1 MKDTEYDVFDQL
13 LEDALASD
21 AVPSDD
27 FTARLMEQ
35 VRRTPQERPRHMR
48 PALKVLAALAACG
61 VIAAAIPLAMP
72 RMGSAADNSAA
83 AADTADVMV
92 DGAVNQYAA
101 DDAENNMMVGS
112 APDGDATGR
121 GQYEKSKDAA
131 ETVTLV
137 GADAQSARTVL
148 TDMDIQPAAE
158 EGECATYELTAEEAA
173 ALGEQVDALYGIE
186 SPCTLILEDIK

>member
-27 FTARLMEQ
+27 FTVRLMEQ

-48 PALKVLAALAACG
+48 PALKVLAALAACA

-72 RMGSAADNSAA
+72 RMGSAADSSAA
-83 AADTADVMV
+83 AADTADVM
-92 DGAVNQYAA
+92 DGAVKQYAA

-112 APDGDATGR
+112 APDGDAADR
-121 GQYEKSKDAA
+121 KEKSGDTP
-131 ETVTLV
+131 ETVTLT
-137 GADAQSARTVL
+137 GADAQKAQSVLADMSLQPFDQEDSATV
-148 TDMDIQPAAE
+148 
-158 EGECATYELTAEEAA
+158 YELTVEEAA

-186 SPCTLILEDIK
+186 GTCTLILEDIK

>member
-48 PALKVLAALAACG
+48 PALKVLAALAACA

-72 RMGSAADNSAA
+72 RMGSAADSSAA
-83 AADTADVMV
+83 AADTADVM

-112 APDGDATGR
+112 APDGDAADR
-121 GQYEKSKDAA
+121 KEKSGDTP
-131 ETVTLV
+131 ETVTLT
-137 GADAQSARTVL
+137 GADAQKAQSVLADMSLQPFDQEDSATV
-148 TDMDIQPAAE
+148 
-158 EGECATYELTAEEAA
+158 YELTAEEAA

-186 SPCTLILEDIK
+186 GACALILEDIK

>member
-48 PALKVLAALAACG
+48 PALKVLAALAACA

-72 RMGSAADNSAA
+72 RMGSAADSSAA
-83 AADTADVMV
+83 AADTADVL

-112 APDGDATGR
+112 APDGDAADKK
-121 GQYEKSKDAA
+121 EKSGDTP
-131 ETVTLV
+131 ETVTLT
-137 GADAQSARTVL
+137 GADAQKAQSVLADMSLQPFDQEDSATV
-148 TDMDIQPAAE
+148 
-158 EGECATYELTAEEAA
+158 YELTAEEAA

-186 SPCTLILEDIK
+186 GPCTLILEDIK

>member
-48 PALKVLAALAACG
+48 PALKVLAALAACA

-72 RMGSAADNSAA
+72 RMGSAADSSAA
-83 AADTADVMV
+83 AAATADVM
-92 DGAVNQYAA
+92 DGAVKQYAA

-112 APDGDATGR
+112 APDGDAADR
-121 GQYEKSKDAA
+121 KEKSGDTP
-131 ETVTLV
+131 ETVTLT
-137 GADAQSARTVL
+137 GADAQKAQSVLADMSLQPFDQEDSATV
-148 TDMDIQPAAE
+148 
-158 EGECATYELTAEEAA
+158 YELTAEEAA

>member
-48 PALKVLAALAACG
+48 PALKVLAALAACA

-72 RMGSAADNSAA
+72 RMGSAADSSAA
-83 AADTADVMV
+83 AADTADVM
-92 DGAVNQYAA
+92 DGAVKQYAA

-112 APDGDATGR
+112 APDGDAADR
-121 GQYEKSKDAA
+121 KEKSGDTP
-131 ETVTLV
+131 ETVTLT

>member
-48 PALKVLAALAACG
+48 PALKVLAALAACA

-72 RMGSAADNSAA
+72 RMGSAADSSAA
-83 AADTADVMV
+83 AADTADVM
-92 DGAVNQYAA
+92 DGAVKQYAA
-101 DDAENNMMVGS
+101 DDAENNMMMGS
-112 APDGDATGR
+112 APDGDAADR
-121 GQYEKSKDAA
+121 KEKSGDTP
-131 ETVTLV
+131 ETVTLT
-137 GADAQSARTVL
+137 GADAQKAQSVLADMSLQPFDQEDSATV
-148 TDMDIQPAAE
+148 
-158 EGECATYELTAEEAA
+158 YELTAEQAA

-186 SPCTLILEDIK
+186 GACTLILEENQ

>member
-48 PALKVLAALAACG
+48 PALKVLAALAACA

-72 RMGSAADNSAA
+72 RMGSAADSSAA
-83 AADTADVMV
+83 AADTADVM

-112 APDGDATGR
+112 APDGDAADKK
-121 GQYEKSKDAA
+121 EKSGDTP
-131 ETVTLV
+131 ETVTLT
-137 GADAQSARTVL
+137 GADAQKAQSVLADMSLQPFDQEDSATV
-148 TDMDIQPAAE
+148 
-158 EGECATYELTAEEAA
+158 YELTAEEAA

-186 SPCTLILEDIK
+186 GACTLILEDIK

>member
-27 FTARLMEQ
+27 FTARLLEQ

-48 PALKVLAALAACG
+48 PALKVLAALAACA

-72 RMGSAADNSAA
+72 RMGSAADSSAA
-83 AADTADVMV
+83 AADTADVM

-112 APDGDATGR
+112 APDGDAADR
-121 GQYEKSKDAA
+121 KEKSGDTP
-131 ETVTLV
+131 ETVTLT
-137 GADAQSARTVL
+137 GADAQKAQSVLADMSLQPFDQEDSATV
-148 TDMDIQPAAE
+148 
-158 EGECATYELTAEEAA
+158 YELTAEEAA

-186 SPCTLILEDIK
+186 GPCTLILEDIK

>member
-48 PALKVLAALAACG
+48 PALKVLAALAACA

-72 RMGSAADNSAA
+72 RMGSAADSSA
-83 AADTADVMV
+83 AADTADVM
-92 DGAVNQYAA
+92 DGAVKQYAA

-112 APDGDATGR
+112 APDGDAADR
-121 GQYEKSKDAA
+121 KEKSGDTP
-131 ETVTLV
+131 ETVTLT
-137 GADAQSARTVL
+137 GADAQKAQSVLADMSLQPFDQEDSATV
-148 TDMDIQPAAE
+148 
-158 EGECATYELTAEEAA
+158 YELTAEEAA

>member
-48 PALKVLAALAACG
+48 PALKVLAALAACA

-72 RMGSAADNSAA
+72 RMGSAADSSAA
-83 AADTADVMV
+83 AADTADVM
-92 DGAVNQYAA
+92 DGAVKQYAA
-101 DDAENNMMVGS
+101 DGAENNMMVGS
-112 APDGDATGR
+112 APDGDAADR
-121 GQYEKSKDAA
+121 KEKSGDTP
-131 ETVTLV
+131 ETVTLT
-137 GADAQSARTVL
+137 GADAQKAQSVLADMSLQPFDQEDSATV
-148 TDMDIQPAAE
+148 
-158 EGECATYELTAEEAA
+158 YELTAEEAA

>member
-48 PALKVLAALAACG
+48 PALKVLAALAACA

-72 RMGSAADNSAA
+72 RMGSAADSSAA
-83 AADTADVMV
+83 AADTANGM
-92 DGAVNQYAA
+92 DGAVKQYAA

-112 APDGDATGR
+112 APDGDAADR
-121 GQYEKSKDAA
+121 KEKSGDTP
-131 ETVTLV
+131 ETVTLT
-137 GADAQSARTVL
+137 GADAQKAQSVLADMSLQPFDQEDSATV
-148 TDMDIQPAAE
+148 
-158 EGECATYELTAEEAA
+158 YELTAEEAA

-186 SPCTLILEDIK
+186 GPCTLILEDIK

>member
-48 PALKVLAALAACG
+48 PALKALAALAACA

-72 RMGSAADNSAA
+72 RMGSA
-83 AADTADVMV
+83 
-92 DGAVNQYAA
+92 G
-101 DDAENNMMVGS
+101 
-112 APDGDATGR
+112 P
-121 GQYEKSKDAA
+121 KDAA
-131 ETVTLV
+131 MADTNGSDAFNTNDGAAAQEQEMLTTSGAPAADRNETSGDMPETVTLT

-158 EGECATYELTAEEAA
+158 EGECATYELTAEQAA

-186 SPCTLILEDIK
+186 GACTLILEENQ

>member
-48 PALKVLAALAACG
+48 PALKALAALAACA

-72 RMGSAADNSAA
+72 RMGSAADSSAA
-83 AADTADVMV
+83 AADTANGM

-112 APDGDATGR
+112 APDGDAADR
-121 GQYEKSKDAA
+121 KEKSGDTP
-131 ETVTLV
+131 ETVTLT
-137 GADAQSARTVL
+137 GADAQKAQSVLADMSLQPFDQEDSATV
-148 TDMDIQPAAE
+148 
-158 EGECATYELTAEEAA
+158 YELTAEEAA

-186 SPCTLILEDIK
+186 GPCTLILEDIK

>member
-48 PALKVLAALAACG
+48 PALKVLAALAACA

-72 RMGSAADNSAA
+72 RMGSAADSSAA
-83 AADTADVMV
+83 AADTADVM
-92 DGAVNQYAA
+92 DGAVNQNAA

-112 APDGDATGR
+112 APDAADR
-121 GQYEKSKDAA
+121 KEKSGDTP
-131 ETVTLV
+131 ETVTLT
-137 GADAQSARTVL
+137 GADAQKAQSVLADMSLQPFDQEDSATV
-148 TDMDIQPAAE
+148 
-158 EGECATYELTAEEAA
+158 YELTVEEAA

-186 SPCTLILEDIK
+186 GPCTLILEDIK

>member
-48 PALKVLAALAACG
+48 PALKVLAALAACA

-72 RMGSAADNSAA
+72 RMGSAADSSAA
-83 AADTADVMV
+83 AADTADVM
-92 DGAVNQYAA
+92 DGAVKQYAA
-101 DDAENNMMVGS
+101 DDAENNMMVSS
-112 APDGDATGR
+112 APDGDAADR
-121 GQYEKSKDAA
+121 KEKSGDTP
-131 ETVTLV
+131 ETVTLT
-137 GADAQSARTVL
+137 GADAQKAQSVLADMSLQPFDQEDSATV
-148 TDMDIQPAAE
+148 
-158 EGECATYELTAEEAA
+158 YELTAEEAA

>member
-48 PALKVLAALAACG
+48 LALKVLAALAACA

-72 RMGSAADNSAA
+72 RMGSAADSSAA
-83 AADTADVMV
+83 TADTADVM
-92 DGAVNQYAA
+92 DGAVKQYAA

-112 APDGDATGR
+112 APDGDAADR
-121 GQYEKSKDAA
+121 KEKSGDTP
-131 ETVTLV
+131 ETVTLT
-137 GADAQSARTVL
+137 GADAQKAQSVLADMSLQPFDQEDSATV
-148 TDMDIQPAAE
+148 
-158 EGECATYELTAEEAA
+158 YELTAEEAA

-186 SPCTLILEDIK
+186 GACTLILEDIK

>member
-48 PALKVLAALAACG
+48 PALKVLAALAACA

-72 RMGSAADNSAA
+72 RMGSAADSSAA
-83 AADTADVMV
+83 AADTADVM

-112 APDGDATGR
+112 APDGDAADR
-121 GQYEKSKDAA
+121 KEKSGDTP
-131 ETVTLV
+131 ETVTLT
-137 GADAQSARTVL
+137 GADAQKAQSVLADMSLQPFDQEDSATV
-148 TDMDIQPAAE
+148 
-158 EGECATYELTAEEAA
+158 YELTAEEAA

-186 SPCTLILEDIK
+186 GPCTLILEDIK

>member
-48 PALKVLAALAACG
+48 PALKVLAALAACA

-72 RMGSAADNSAA
+72 RMGSAADSSAA
-83 AADTADVMV
+83 AADTADVM
-92 DGAVNQYAA
+92 DGAVKQYAA

-112 APDGDATGR
+112 APDGDAADR
-121 GQYEKSKDAA
+121 KEKSGDTP
-131 ETVTLV
+131 ETVTLM
-137 GADAQSARTVL
+137 GADAQKAQSVLADMSLQPFDQEDSATV
-148 TDMDIQPAAE
+148 
-158 EGECATYELTAEEAA
+158 YELTAEEAA

-186 SPCTLILEDIK
+186 GACTLILEDIK

>member
-48 PALKVLAALAACG
+48 PALKVLAALAACA

-72 RMGSAADNSAA
+72 RMGSAADSSAA
-83 AADTADVMV
+83 AADTADVM
-92 DGAVNQYAA
+92 DGAVKQYAA

-112 APDGDATGR
+112 APDGDAADR
-121 GQYEKSKDAA
+121 KEKSGDTP
-131 ETVTLV
+131 ETVTLM
-137 GADAQSARTVL
+137 GADAQKAQSVLADMSLQPFDQEDSATV
-148 TDMDIQPAAE
+148 
-158 EGECATYELTAEEAA
+158 YELTAEEAA

-186 SPCTLILEDIK
+186 GPCTLILEDIK

>member
-48 PALKVLAALAACG
+48 PALKVLAALAACA

-72 RMGSAADNSAA
+72 RMGSAADSSAA
-83 AADTADVMV
+83 AADTADVMG
-92 DGAVNQYAA
+92 GAVKQYAA

-112 APDGDATGR
+112 APDGDAADR
-121 GQYEKSKDAA
+121 KEKSGDTP
-131 ETVTLV
+131 ETVTLT
-137 GADAQSARTVL
+137 GADAQKAQSVLADMSLQPFDQEDSATV
-148 TDMDIQPAAE
+148 
-158 EGECATYELTAEEAA
+158 YELTAEEAA

>member
-35 VRRTPQERPRHMR
+35 PSSPLS
-48 PALKVLAALAACG
+48 PSPN
-61 VIAAAIPLAMP
+61 PLAMP
-72 RMGSAADNSAA
+72 RMGSAADSSAA
-83 AADTADVMV
+83 AADTADVM

-112 APDGDATGR
+112 APDGDAADR
-121 GQYEKSKDAA
+121 KEKSGDTP
-131 ETVTLV
+131 ETVTLT
-137 GADAQSARTVL
+137 GADAQKAQSVLADMSLQPFDQEDSATV
-148 TDMDIQPAAE
+148 
-158 EGECATYELTAEEAA
+158 YELTVEEAA

-186 SPCTLILEDIK
+186 GPCTLILEDIK

>member
-48 PALKVLAALAACG
+48 PALKVLAALAACA

-72 RMGSAADNSAA
+72 RMGSAADSSAA
-83 AADTADVMV
+83 AADTADVM

-112 APDGDATGR
+112 APDGDAADR
-121 GQYEKSKDAA
+121 KEKSGDTP
-131 ETVTLV
+131 ETVTLT
-137 GADAQSARTVL
+137 GADAQKAQSVLADMSLQPFDQEDSATV
-148 TDMDIQPAAE
+148 
-158 EGECATYELTAEEAA
+158 YELTAEEAA

-186 SPCTLILEDIK
+186 GPCTLILEENQ

>member
-48 PALKVLAALAACG
+48 PALKVLAALAACA

-72 RMGSAADNSAA
+72 RMGSAADSSAA
-83 AADTADVMV
+83 AADTADVM
-92 DGAVNQYAA
+92 DGAVKQYAA

-112 APDGDATGR
+112 APDGDAADR
-121 GQYEKSKDAA
+121 KEKSGDTP
-131 ETVTLV
+131 ETVTLT
-137 GADAQSARTVL
+137 GADAQKAQSVLADMSLQPFDQEDSATV
-148 TDMDIQPAAE
+148 
-158 EGECATYELTAEEAA
+158 YELTAEEAA

-186 SPCTLILEDIK
+186 GPCTLILEDIK

>member
-48 PALKVLAALAACG
+48 PALKALAALAACA

-72 RMGSAADNSAA
+72 RMGSAADSSAA
-83 AADTADVMV
+83 AADTADVM
-92 DGAVNQYAA
+92 DGAVKQYAA

-112 APDGDATGR
+112 APDGDAADR
-121 GQYEKSKDAA
+121 KEKSGDTP
-131 ETVTLV
+131 ETVTLT
-137 GADAQSARTVL
+137 GADAQKAQSVLADMSLQPFDQEDSATV
-148 TDMDIQPAAE
+148 
-158 EGECATYELTAEEAA
+158 YELTAEEAA
-173 ALGEQVDALYGIE
+173 ALGEQVEALYGIE

>member
-48 PALKVLAALAACG
+48 PALKVLAALAACA

-72 RMGSAADNSAA
+72 RMGSAADSSAA
-83 AADTADVMV
+83 AADTADVM
-92 DGAVNQYAA
+92 DGAVKQYAA

-112 APDGDATGR
+112 APDGDAADR
-121 GQYEKSKDAA
+121 KEKSGDTP
-131 ETVTLV
+131 ETVTLT
-137 GADAQSARTVL
+137 GADAQKAQSVLADMSLQPFDQEDSATV
-148 TDMDIQPAAE
+148 
-158 EGECATYELTAEEAA
+158 YELTAEEAA

-186 SPCTLILEDIK
+186 GACTLILEDIK

>member
-48 PALKVLAALAACG
+48 PALKVLAALAACA

-72 RMGSAADNSAA
+72 RMGSAADSSAA
-83 AADTADVMV
+83 AADTADVM

-112 APDGDATGR
+112 APDGDAADR
-121 GQYEKSKDAA
+121 KEKSGDTP
-131 ETVTLV
+131 ETVTLT
-137 GADAQSARTVL
+137 GADAQKAQSVLADMSLQPFDQEDSATV
-148 TDMDIQPAAE
+148 
-158 EGECATYELTAEEAA
+158 YELTVEEAA
-173 ALGEQVDALYGIE
+173 ALGEQVDALYSIE
-186 SPCTLILEDIK
+186 GPCTLILEDIK

>member
-48 PALKVLAALAACG
+48 PALKALAALAACA

-72 RMGSAADNSAA
+72 RMGSAADSSAA
-83 AADTADVMV
+83 AADTANGM
-92 DGAVNQYAA
+92 DGAVKQYAA

-112 APDGDATGR
+112 APDGDAADR
-121 GQYEKSKDAA
+121 KEKSGDTP
-131 ETVTLV
+131 ETVTLT
-137 GADAQSARTVL
+137 GADAQKAQSVLADMSLQPFDQEDSATV
-148 TDMDIQPAAE
+148 
-158 EGECATYELTAEEAA
+158 YELTAEEAA

>member
-48 PALKVLAALAACG
+48 PALKVLAALAACA

-72 RMGSAADNSAA
+72 RMGSAADSSAA
-83 AADTADVMV
+83 AADTANGMG
-92 DGAVNQYAA
+92 GAVKQYAA

-112 APDGDATGR
+112 APDGDAADR
-121 GQYEKSKDAA
+121 KEKSGDTP
-131 ETVTLV
+131 ETVTLT
-137 GADAQSARTVL
+137 GADAQKAQSVLADMSLQPFDQEDSATV
-148 TDMDIQPAAE
+148 
-158 EGECATYELTAEEAA
+158 YELTAEEAA

>member
-35 VRRTPQERPRHMR
+35 VRRTPQERPCHMR
-48 PALKVLAALAACG
+48 PALKVLAALAACA

-72 RMGSAADNSAA
+72 RMGSAADSSAA
-83 AADTADVMV
+83 AADTADVM
-92 DGAVNQYAA
+92 DGAVKQYAA

-112 APDGDATGR
+112 APAGDAADR
-121 GQYEKSKDAA
+121 KEKSGDTP
-131 ETVTLV
+131 ETVTLT
-137 GADAQSARTVL
+137 GADAQKAQSVLADMSLQPFDQEDSATV
-148 TDMDIQPAAE
+148 
-158 EGECATYELTAEEAA
+158 YELTAEEAA

>member
-48 PALKVLAALAACG
+48 PALKALAALAACA

-72 RMGSAADNSAA
+72 RMGSA
-83 AADTADVMV
+83 
-92 DGAVNQYAA
+92 G
-101 DDAENNMMVGS
+101 
-112 APDGDATGR
+112 P
-121 GQYEKSKDAA
+121 KDAA
-131 ETVTLV
+131 MADTNGSDAFNTCDGAAAQEQDMLTTSGAPAADRMEKSGDIPETVTLT
-137 GADAQSARTVL
+137 GADAQKAQSVL
-148 TDMDIQPAAE
+148 ADMSLQPFAE
-158 EGECATYELTAEEAA
+158 EDSATVYELTAEEAA

-186 SPCTLILEDIK
+186 GPCTLILEDIK

>member
-48 PALKVLAALAACG
+48 PALKALAALAACA

-72 RMGSAADNSAA
+72 RMGSAADSSAA
-83 AADTADVMV
+83 AADTADVM
-92 DGAVNQYAA
+92 DGAVKQYAA

-112 APDGDATGR
+112 APDGDAADR
-121 GQYEKSKDAA
+121 KEKSGDTP
-131 ETVTLV
+131 ETVTLT
-137 GADAQSARTVL
+137 GADAQKAQSVLADMSLQPFDQEDSATV
-148 TDMDIQPAAE
+148 
-158 EGECATYELTAEEAA
+158 YELTAEEAA

>member
-48 PALKVLAALAACG
+48 PALRVLAALAACA

-72 RMGSAADNSAA
+72 RMGSAADSSAA
-83 AADTADVMV
+83 AADTADVM

-112 APDGDATGR
+112 APDGDAADR
-121 GQYEKSKDAA
+121 KEKSGDTP
-131 ETVTLV
+131 ETVTLT
-137 GADAQSARTVL
+137 GADAQKAQSVLADMSLQPFDQEDSATV
-148 TDMDIQPAAE
+148 
-158 EGECATYELTAEEAA
+158 YELTVEEAA

-186 SPCTLILEDIK
+186 GPCTLILEDIK

>member
-48 PALKVLAALAACG
+48 PALKVLAALAACA

-72 RMGSAADNSAA
+72 RMGSAADSSAA
-83 AADTADVMV
+83 AADTADVM
-92 DGAVNQYAA
+92 DGAVKQYAA

-112 APDGDATGR
+112 APDGDAADR
-121 GQYEKSKDAA
+121 KEKSGDTP
-131 ETVTLV
+131 ETVTLT
-137 GADAQSARTVL
+137 GADAQKAQSVLADMSLQPFDQEDSATV
-148 TDMDIQPAAE
+148 
-158 EGECATYELTAEEAA
+158 YELTVEEAA

-186 SPCTLILEDIK
+186 GPCTLILEDIK

>member
-48 PALKVLAALAACG
+48 PALKVLAALAACA

-72 RMGSAADNSAA
+72 RMGSAADSSAA
-83 AADTADVMV
+83 AADTADVM

-112 APDGDATGR
+112 APDGDAADKK
-121 GQYEKSKDAA
+121 EKSGDTP
-131 ETVTLV
+131 ETVTLT
-137 GADAQSARTVL
+137 GADAQKAQSVLADMSLQPFDQEDSATV
-148 TDMDIQPAAE
+148 
-158 EGECATYELTAEEAA
+158 YELTAEEAA

-186 SPCTLILEDIK
+186 GPCTLILEDIK

>member
-48 PALKVLAALAACG
+48 PALKVLAALAACA

-72 RMGSAADNSAA
+72 RMGSAADSSAA
-83 AADTADVMV
+83 AADTADVMN
-92 DGAVNQYAA
+92 GAVKQYAA

-112 APDGDATGR
+112 APDGDAADR
-121 GQYEKSKDAA
+121 KEKSGDTP
-131 ETVTLV
+131 ETVTLT
-137 GADAQSARTVL
+137 GADAQKAQSVLADMSLQPFDQEDSATV
-148 TDMDIQPAAE
+148 
-158 EGECATYELTAEEAA
+158 YELTAEEAA

>member
-72 RMGSAADNSAA
+72 RMGSAADSSAA
-83 AADTADVMV
+83 AADTADVM
-92 DGAVNQYAA
+92 DGAVKQYAA

-112 APDGDATGR
+112 APDGDAADR
-121 GQYEKSKDAA
+121 KEKSGDTP
-131 ETVTLV
+131 ETVTLT
-137 GADAQSARTVL
+137 GADAQKAQSVLADMSLQPFDQEDSATV
-148 TDMDIQPAAE
+148 
-158 EGECATYELTAEEAA
+158 YELTAEEAA

>member
-48 PALKVLAALAACG
+48 PALKVLAALAACA

-72 RMGSAADNSAA
+72 RMGSAADSSAA
-83 AADTADVMV
+83 AADTADVM

-112 APDGDATGR
+112 APDGDAADR
-121 GQYEKSKDAA
+121 KEKSGDTP
-131 ETVTLV
+131 ETVTLT
-137 GADAQSARTVL
+137 GADAQKAQSVLADMSLQPFDQEDSATV
-148 TDMDIQPAAE
+148 
-158 EGECATYELTAEEAA
+158 YELTVEEAT

-186 SPCTLILEDIK
+186 GPCTLILEDIK